1 MKDEWERGGLSER
14 DTLFR
19 PRLDWTLRSTMG
31 SPRKQ
36 LATEPLHHAHRQTG
50 LSEPAALQPAA
61 LQRRSALR
69 RLRQRPE
76 ARCSKPWGAEL
87 RPGDGCIETSQA
99 SALKAPEVEYCMA
112 QVDQKAKAAVGGR
125 QGGSPDVGKVVPE
138 RRSLAGARRSVWFMS
153 APPRAI
159 HPNG

>member
-1 MKDEWERGGLSER
+1 MSEAHSSDLVLIGL
-14 DTLFR
+14 
-19 PRLDWTLRSTMG
+19 LRSTMG

-76 ARCSKPWGAEL
+76 ARCSK
-87 RPGDGCIETSQA
+87 S
-99 SALKAPEVEYCMA
+99 
-112 QVDQKAKAAVGGR
+112 
-125 QGGSPDVGKVVPE
+125 
-138 RRSLAGARRSVWFMS
+138 
-153 APPRAI
+153 
-159 HPNG
+159 